1 MLVLFHCFIYL
12 QAGLTSDKP
21 GITSF
26 TRVGRGLPRPP
37 EDNPEKLTLAL
48 EPEVA
53 AIYAQNYTKTV
64 ASVSPPKRYMVI
76 DIGGG
81 TVDIT
86 VQDETADKVSVVLTP
101 TGNTWGGTTV
111 NKAFHELLEDIVGD
125 REFAGF
131 IRHKATNAAILNK
144 LLYNE
149 FEEEKKKFGTTYKAT
164 ANASDE
170 LKVNLPNSFVEHYG
184 DKIESRVEQ
193 MEGIEYEDDTLYITY
208 GVVETKLF
216 QPTIDGI
223 VQCTIAS
230 LEELKSRVDTIY
242 LVGGFGGC
250 QYIYKKL
257 EESIRKYNRRI
268 YRNIICPEQSH
279 LAIATGAIMW
289 RRNPEIIH
297 SRKSDAT
304 YGIEIRQKFDE
315 HKHDIHHRF
324 YDAEQQIYK
333 CRHVLCVFLQKGE
346 FAIANE
352 IYTRSFLPGSKC
364 RDKQSISIYSC
375 SQAGVQYVKDKN
387 GKSTVRKIGQ
397 LDIDVPNPDNKPRN
411 ERLIDVYMDFSGTE
425 IQAKAKYRIT
435 NEEVKTVCDLL
446 TNQEI

>member
-1 MLVLFHCFIYL
+1 
-12 QAGLTSDKP
+12 
-21 GITSF
+21 
-26 TRVGRGLPRPP
+26 
-37 EDNPEKLTLAL
+37 
-48 EPEVA
+48 
-53 AIYAQNYTKTV
+53 
-64 ASVSPPKRYMVI
+64 MVI

-101 TGNTWGGTTV
+101 TGNAWGGTTV
-111 NKAFHELLEDIVGD
+111 NKAFSELLEDIVD
-125 REFAGF
+125 DPEFAGF
-131 IRHKATNAAILNK
+131 IRHKATNVAILNK

-149 FEEEKKKFGTTYKAT
+149 FEEEKKKFGNTYKAT
-164 ANASDE
+164 ATAFDE
-170 LKVNLPNSFVEHYG
+170 LTVNLPSPFVEFYR
-184 DKIESRVEQ
+184 DELESCVEQ
-193 MEGIEYEDDTLYITY
+193 MEGIEYDDDTLYIKY
-208 GVVETKLF
+208 GVVETRLF

-223 VQCTIAS
+223 VQCTIDS
-230 LEELKSRVDTIY
+230 LEELNSKVGTIY
-242 LVGGFGGC
+242 PVGGFGGC

-257 EESIRKYNRRI
+257 EDSIHRHNRKI
-268 YRNIICPEQSH
+268 HRNIICPEHSH
-279 LAIATGAIMW
+279 LAIATGAVMW

-304 YGIEIRQKFDE
+304 YGIGIWQDFDE

-333 CRHVLCVFLQKGE
+333 CRNILCVFLQKGE
-346 FAIANE
+346 FAIADE
-352 IYTRSFLPGSKC
+352 IYTKSFLPNSECG
-364 RDKQSISIYSC
+364 DKLKISIYSS
-375 SQAGVQYVKDKN
+375 SQAGVQYVKDKK
-387 GKSTVRKIGQ
+387 GRSTVRKIGQ

-411 ERLIDVYMDFSGTE
+411 ERLVDVFMDFSGTE